1 MLHPCAL
8 LTTRTRAL
16 HRTTAAC
23 LAAVACLLAAP
34 AAHAGF
40 GVSAQVS
47 GFAFSAFD
55 PDGNPLPAGSFL
67 LDGNSNTSNYLS
79 AGGAT
84 TQLPS
89 TNLWANYGS
98 STQLWAGTGNQ
109 LLPAGLQVQHQG
121 GNAAWGTS
129 AGIGNDTLQVDVTGS
144 GANQAATA
152 MARVGSALQGNGL
165 LTLAPFVTLRLDLT
179 LDYQL
184 RQDGQCDGDVCDA
197 AFVSAAIM
205 SFDGPPGS
213 FSAGGPSV
221 SFGLGPRPV
230 VNAGYA
236 WFVTDSSATFVAG
249 TQTLSGYFV
258 NDTDQ
263 PLTLDF
269 YVSLTGAGSSA
280 APVPEPGS
288 AALLGAGALAV
299 LAAARRRRWPP
310 GADIS
315 TE

>member
-1 MLHPCAL
+1 MPHPRAPL
-8 LTTRTRAL
+8 PTRTRAFQ
-16 HRTTAAC
+16 RATAAC
-23 LAAVACLLAAP
+23 LAAAACLVVAP

-40 GVSAQVS
+40 GVSARVGS
-47 GFAFSAFD
+47 FVFSAFD
-55 PDGNPLPAGSFL
+55 ADGNPLPADSFSLSGS
-67 LDGNSNTSNYLS
+67 GNTGSYLS

-84 TQLPS
+84 TTLPS
-89 TNLWANYGS
+89 SNLWANYGS
-98 STQLWAGTGNQ
+98 STEPWAGTGNQ
-109 LLPAGLQVQHQG
+109 LLPAGLQVQHEG

-129 AGIGNDTLQVDVTGS
+129 AGIANGGMQVDVAGS
-144 GANQAATA
+144 GANEAATA
-152 MARVGSALQGNGL
+152 IARAGSSLQGNGL

-197 AFVSAAIM
+197 AIVTASILT
-205 SFDGPPGS
+205 FDGAPGS

-221 SFGLGPRPV
+221 GFGLGPRPV

-236 WFVTDSSATFVAG
+236 WFVTDSSSTFVSG
-249 TQTLSGYFV
+249 TQTLSGFFV

-269 YVSLTGAGSSA
+269 YVTLTGAGSSA

-288 AALLGAGALAV
+288 AALLGLGALAV
-299 LAAARRRRWPP
+299 LAAAARRRR
-310 GADIS
+310 ADS
-315 TE
+315 

>member
-1 MLHPCAL
+1 MLHPRAL
-8 LTTRTRAL
+8 WLPTRAV
-16 HRTTAAC
+16 HRTTAAW
-23 LAAVACLLAAP
+23 LAAAACLVAAP

-40 GVSAQVS
+40 GVSARVS
-47 GFAFSAFD
+47 AFVFSATD
-55 PDGNPLPAGSFL
+55 ADGNPLPASSFS
-67 LDGNSNTSNYLS
+67 LDGNGNTSAYLG
-79 AGGAT
+79 AGGAST
-84 TQLPS
+84 TLPS
-89 TNLWANYGS
+89 ANLWANYAN
-98 STQLWAGTGNQ
+98 STQLWAGTGSQ
-109 LLPAGLQVQHQG
+109 LLPAGLQVQHEG

-129 AGIGNDTLQVDVTGS
+129 AGIANGAMQVDITGS

-152 MARVGSALQGNGL
+152 MARAGSAQQGNGL

-179 LDYQL
+179 LDYEL
-184 RQDGQCDGDVCDA
+184 RQDGRCDGDVCDA
-197 AFVSAAIM
+197 AIVSAAIM

-221 SFGLGPRPV
+221 GFGLGPRPV

-249 TQTLSGYFV
+249 TQTLSGFFV
-258 NDTDQ
+258 NDTAQ

-299 LAAARRRRWPP
+299 LAAARRRRRRA
-310 GADIS
+310 GA
-315 TE
+315 